1 MDFTVPQIAQLL
13 HVSKSTIEKRMRE
26 WNLSIRQQ
34 YATLPETELDDII
47 RQLLT
52 VQPNLGL
59 HKYVDYSIP
68 FKTCIIINPI

>member
-59 HKYVDYSIP
+59 HEYVDYSIP
-68 FKTCIIINPI
+68 F